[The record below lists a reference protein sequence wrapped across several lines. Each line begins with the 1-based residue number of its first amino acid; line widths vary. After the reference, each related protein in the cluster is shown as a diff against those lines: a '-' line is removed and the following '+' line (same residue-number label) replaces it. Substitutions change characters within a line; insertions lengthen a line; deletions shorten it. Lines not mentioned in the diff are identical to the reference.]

1 MFEIW
6 GREGEDNLVDVELDS
21 VWRSED
27 DVSIFNV
34 DKWVRCRSAVVHGVH
49 GRLDVICAARP

>member
-6 GREGEDNLVDVELDS
+6 GCKGEDNLVNVELDS
-21 VWRSED
+21 IWRSEG
-27 DVSIFNV
+27 DVSIFDV
-34 DKWVRCRSAVVHGVH
+34 DKWVRRCRSAVVH

>member
-6 GREGEDNLVDVELDS
+6 RREGEDNLVNVELDS
-21 VWRSED
+21 IWRSED

-34 DKWVRCRSAVVHGVH
+34 DKWVRRCRSGVVH
-49 GRLDVICAARP
+49 GRLDVMCAARP